1 MAEVAAEAAPT
12 TARISVTFNVATIAW
27 RNLWR
32 NRRRTWLTAGGIAF
46 AVWMLVFGMSMQVG
60 TFEIMIDNGAKL
72 GLGHIQIQHPEYRNN
87 PTLEYTI
94 RGAAELE
101 SMLAALPTVAVASP
115 RTMGFALASSADR
128 SFGTQVIGVDFAKEA
143 DWSTLPDMQLA
154 GRYLGGPGEAFI
166 GSVLAR
172 NLGLDIGAELVL
184 LGTAKEGGIAAAVAE
199 VVGTFTTG
207 QAALDRAVVQIPI
220 DDFRAGWELAA
231 DEVHTFVVL
240 ADSVADSEVVARGLK
255 SARGVASARG
265 VGSARGVDEEDWI
278 ALDWRELMPEAEQ
291 TIDLK
296 YIGMQFFFAMLVIIV
311 TFSVVNTFM
320 MTIFERTP
328 EFGMLL
334 AIGMRPA
341 SIMLQLLLEAFW
353 LAALGVLLGMALSS
367 GLVAILASTGMPLPA
382 DATEMLKQYNLPDR
396 MYPKFSADAAWTATV
411 VMLVGT
417 QLAAI
422 VPALRIR
429 AMRPI
434 EALRAKE

>member
-1 MAEVAAEAAPT
+1 MAEIAAEAAPA
-12 TARISVTFNVATIAW
+12 TAQFGGTYSVATIAW

-32 NRRRTWLTAGGIAF
+32 NGRRTWLTACGIAF

-60 TFEIMIDNGAKL
+60 TFEIMIDNGARL
-72 GLGHIQIQHPEYRNN
+72 GLGHIQIQHPEYANN
-87 PTLEYTI
+87 PSLEHTI
-94 RGAAELE
+94 RDADRLE
-101 SMLAALPTVAVASP
+101 SLLAAIPTVAVASP
-115 RTMGFALASSADR
+115 RAMSFALASSTDR

-143 DWSTLPDMQLA
+143 SWSTLPDMQRT
-154 GRYLGGPGEAFI
+154 GRYLAGPGEAFI

-172 NLGLDIGAELVL
+172 NLGLAIGDEMVL
-184 LGTAKEGGIAAAVAE
+184 LGTAKEGGVAAAVAE
-199 VVGTFTTG
+199 IVGTFTTG
-207 QAALDRAVVQIPI
+207 QAALDRALVQIPLE
-220 DDFRAGWELAA
+220 DFRAGWELAA
-231 DEVHTFVVL
+231 DEVHMFVVL

-255 SARGVASARG
+255 STASVPG
-265 VGSARGVDEEDWI
+265 TGWI
-278 ALDWRELMPEAEQ
+278 AQDWRDLMPEAEQ

-328 EFGMLL
+328 EFGMLM
-334 AIGMRPA
+334 AIGMRPG

-353 LAALGVLLGMALSS
+353 LAALGVLLGMAISG

-382 DATEMLKQYNLPDR
+382 DAAEMLKQYNLPDR
-396 MYPKFSADAAWTATV
+396 IYPKFSTDAAWTATI
-411 VMLVGT
+411 VMLLGT
-417 QLAAI
+417 QIAAI

-429 AMRPI
+429 RMRPI

>member
-1 MAEVAAEAAPT
+1 MAEIVADAAPASAQFSAT
-12 TARISVTFNVATIAW
+12 QRVATIAW

-32 NRRRTWLTAGGIAF
+32 NRRRTWLTASGIAF

-60 TFEIMIDNGAKL
+60 TFEIMIDNIAKL
-72 GLGHIQIQHPEYRNN
+72 GLGHIQIQHPEYHNN
-87 PTLEYTI
+87 PRFEYTI
-94 RGAAELE
+94 RGADELE
-101 SMLAALPTVAVASP
+101 SMLAAIPTVAVVSP
-115 RTMGFALASSADR
+115 RTMGFALASSTDR
-128 SFGTQVIGVDFAKEA
+128 SFGTQVIGVDFSQEA
-143 DWSTLPDMQLA
+143 SWSTLPDMQRT
-154 GRYLGGPGEAFI
+154 GRYLAGPGEAFI

-207 QAALDRAVVQIPI
+207 QAALDRAVVYIPI

-231 DEVHTFVVL
+231 DEVHALVVL
-240 ADSVADSEVVARGLK
+240 ADSVADSETVARDLQ
-255 SARGVASARG
+255 SARGVPGARG
-265 VGSARGVDEEDWI
+265 FLNEGWI
-278 ALDWRELMPEAEQ
+278 ALSWRDLMPEAEQ

-328 EFGMLL
+328 EFGMLM

-353 LAALGVLLGMALSS
+353 LGALGVLLGLALSG

-382 DATEMLKQYNLPDR
+382 DAAEMLKQYNLPDR
-396 MYPKFSADAAWTATV
+396 MYPKFSTDAAWTAAV
-411 VMLVGT
+411 VMLLGT
-417 QLAAI
+417 QVAAI

-429 AMRPI
+429 HMRPVT
-434 EALRAKE
+434 ALRAKE

>member
-1 MAEVAAEAAPT
+1 MAEIAAEAAPA
-12 TARISVTFNVATIAW
+12 TAKFGGTYSVATIAW

-32 NRRRTWLTAGGIAF
+32 NGRRTWLTACGIAF

-60 TFEIMIDNGAKL
+60 TFEIMIDNGARL
-72 GLGHIQIQHPEYRNN
+72 GLGHIQIQHPEYANN
-87 PTLEYTI
+87 PSLEHTI
-94 RGAAELE
+94 RDADRLE
-101 SMLAALPTVAVASP
+101 SLLAAIPTVAVASP
-115 RTMGFALASSADR
+115 RAMSFALASSTDR

-143 DWSTLPDMQLA
+143 SWSTLPDMQRT
-154 GRYLGGPGEAFI
+154 GRYLAGPGEAFV

-172 NLGLDIGAELVL
+172 NLGLAIGDEMVL
-184 LGTAKEGGIAAAVAE
+184 LGTAKEGGVAAAVAE
-199 VVGTFTTG
+199 IVGTFTTG
-207 QAALDRAVVQIPI
+207 QAALDRALVQIPLE
-220 DDFRAGWELAA
+220 DFRAGWELAA
-231 DEVHTFVVL
+231 DEVHMFVVL

-255 SARGVASARG
+255 STASVPG
-265 VGSARGVDEEDWI
+265 TGWI
-278 ALDWRELMPEAEQ
+278 AQDWRDLMPEAEQ

-328 EFGMLL
+328 EFGMLM
-334 AIGMRPA
+334 AIGMRPG

-353 LAALGVLLGMALSS
+353 LAALGVLLGMAISG

-382 DATEMLKQYNLPDR
+382 DAAEMLKQYNLPDR
-396 MYPKFSADAAWTATV
+396 IYPKFSTDAAWTATI
-411 VMLVGT
+411 VMLLGT
-417 QLAAI
+417 QIAAI

-429 AMRPI
+429 RMRPI

>member
-1 MAEVAAEAAPT
+1 MAELVADAAPASAQSGST
-12 TARISVTFNVATIAW
+12 YSVATIAW

-60 TFEIMIDNGAKL
+60 TFEIMIDNGARL
-72 GLGHIQIQHPEYRNN
+72 GLGHIQIQHPEYADN
-87 PTLEYTI
+87 PSLEHTI
-94 RGAAELE
+94 RDADELE
-101 SMLAALPTVAVASP
+101 SLLVAIPTVAVASP
-115 RTMGFALASSADR
+115 RAMGFALASSTDR

-143 DWSTLPDMQLA
+143 SWSTLPDMQRT
-154 GRYLGGPGEAFI
+154 GRYLAAPGEAFI

-172 NLGLDIGAELVL
+172 NLGLAIGDELVL
-184 LGTAKEGGIAAAVAE
+184 LGTAKEGGVAAAVAE

-231 DEVHTFVVL
+231 DEVHMFVVL

-255 SARGVASARG
+255 GNRSLTSARGVS
-265 VGSARGVDEEDWI
+265 DEDWI
-278 ALDWRELMPEAEQ
+278 AKDWRELMPEAEQ

-328 EFGMLL
+328 EFGMLM
-334 AIGMRPA
+334 AIGMRPG

-353 LAALGVLLGMALSS
+353 LAVLGVLLGMALSG

-396 MYPKFSADAAWTATV
+396 MYPKFSTDAAWTATI
-411 VMLVGT
+411 VMLLGT
-417 QLAAI
+417 QVAAI

-429 AMRPI
+429 RMRPI